1 MLLTV
6 CFCFLQLLVQ
16 LQENEKKINLHAILL
31 YLHRLLT
38 YFVAALI
45 DIPELIEHLQKNYT
59 WWKDQEETMA
69 NELEKRQSKTEESQS

>member
-6 CFCFLQLLVQ
+6 CFLQLLVQ
-16 LQENEKKINLHAILL
+16 LQENQKKINLDTILL
-31 YLHRLLT
+31 YLYRLLM

-69 NELEKRQSKTEESQS
+69 NELEKRQSKTKESQS